1 MALFARTD
9 VLGFERLEYELTPAA
24 LDLGL
29 GGALPAAYEIG
40 EREFGRG
47 ERDSPSLTQR
57 SLRFLMVNATPR
69 PPTPFELVRSA

>member
-47 ERDSPSLTQR
+47 ERDSP
-57 SLRFLMVNATPR
+57 ATNDLPITMR
-69 PPTPFELVRSA
+69 LAQPPAPYDLIRSA

>member
-1 MALFARTD
+1 MTGPSPKSSDATGWSRCQALAMALFARTD

-47 ERDSPSLTQR
+47 ERI
-57 SLRFLMVNATPR
+57 
-69 PPTPFELVRSA
+69 